1 MEGHEA
7 CAYYSEK
14 LNWMLD
20 PFHAKGHVVNIMHD
34 FQSPAIFL

>member
-20 PFHAKGHVVNIMHD
+20 PFHAKGHVVIKYK
-34 FQSPAIFL
+34 IFYFL